1 MSTLLI
7 VEDEAN
13 QRTLYKAEL
22 SEEGYQ
28 VVLACNGKEA
38 LEKMKTA
45 LPDLIMLDIRMP
57 VMDGMEALGKII
69 DEKKNTPV
77 IIHSAYASYKDDF
90 MSWAADDFVVK
101 SSDLTELKNKIREHL
116 RIKEILA

>member
-1 MSTLLI
+1 MTTILI

-13 QRTLYKAEL
+13 QRMLFQEEL
-22 SEEGYQ
+22 SEEGYR
-28 VVLACNGKEA
+28 VELACNGKEA

-45 LPDLIMLDIRMP
+45 VPDLIMLDIRMP

-69 DEKKNTPV
+69 DEKKNIPV

-90 MSWAADDFVVK
+90 MSWASDDFVVK
-101 SSDLTELKNKIREHL
+101 SSDLTELKNKIKSHL
-116 RIKEILA
+116 RRKEV

>member
-13 QRTLYKAEL
+13 QRILFQEEL
-22 SEEGYQ
+22 NEEGYH

-38 LEKMKTA
+38 LEKMVKA
-45 LPDLIMLDIRMP
+45 LPDLIVLDIRMP

-69 DEKKNTPV
+69 DKKKNIPV
-77 IIHSAYASYKDDF
+77 ILHSAYASYKDDF
-90 MSWAADDFVVK
+90 MSWAADDYVVK
-101 SSDLTELKNKIREHL
+101 SSNLTELKKKIREHL
-116 RIKEILA
+116 RRKEM